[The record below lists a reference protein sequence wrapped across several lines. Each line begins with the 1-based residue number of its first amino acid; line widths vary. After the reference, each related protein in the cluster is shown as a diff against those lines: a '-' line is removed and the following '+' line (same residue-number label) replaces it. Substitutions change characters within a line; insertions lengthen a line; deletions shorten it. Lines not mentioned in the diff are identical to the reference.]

1 MINVD
6 KLGAYYFPLDK
17 KPRGN
22 ELTLEL
28 YSELSLSSIVFDE
41 IGGEVVGDYFL
52 TTINSGMTEQIS
64 NGEYNYTLYDK
75 IDGEKVGIG
84 LIRFDLE
91 EGGQTDDEEYVVYQD
106 DFDGYVQAIEL
117 TTTAFTENG
126 VYEAQDKGWHE
137 VTVNIDTD
145 WYYTSGYTD
154 GYSSGYTEGFEDGE
168 ENKMNWFYFQ
178 AREDGSKVRFRTP
191 RNPSWT
197 VALEYSLDKMDWNT
211 WDFSELTLNSG
222 DTIYFRGN
230 NPNGFNDAPAS
241 GRRYCFET
249 PSGSFDIGGD
259 IRSLIDTT
267 ISVTTPPDWG
277 FAYLFNSCNI
287 IETNKNLLNGFS
299 ALKGGCFMRLFDNC
313 TNLISV
319 PDLPWKTLEGECY
332 NGIFNACRSLTTA
345 PYIAATALRGYK
357 PFTSMFNGCSSL
369 SYVKCLISNPQEV
382 HFPNWLRNVSPTGTF
397 VRDYNATWSTGINGI
412 PEGWTVLVDNVPES
426 ALS

>member
-178 AREDGSKVRFRTP
+178 ARD
-191 RNPSWT
+191 
-197 VALEYSLDKMDWNT
+197 LEHL
-211 WDFSELTLNSG
+211 
-222 DTIYFRGN
+222 
-230 NPNGFNDAPAS
+230 
-241 GRRYCFET
+241 ET
-249 PSGSFDIGGD
+249 QVG
-259 IRSLIDTT
+259 
-267 ISVTTPPDWG
+267 
-277 FAYLFNSCNI
+277 
-287 IETNKNLLNGFS
+287 LL
-299 ALKGGCFMRLFDNC
+299 
-313 TNLISV
+313 
-319 PDLPWKTLEGECY
+319 
-332 NGIFNACRSLTTA
+332 
-345 PYIAATALRGYK
+345 
-357 PFTSMFNGCSSL
+357 
-369 SYVKCLISNPQEV
+369 
-382 HFPNWLRNVSPTGTF
+382 H
-397 VRDYNATWSTGINGI
+397 
-412 PEGWTVLVDNVPES
+412 
-426 ALS
+426 